1 MWPARSSYFGIVDL
15 AGLPKDRFYL
25 YKSRWNPSEETLHI
39 LPHWNWEGREGEV
52 TPVYVYTNY
61 PEAELFVNGVS
72 QGRRAK
78 NPEERLDRYRLR
90 WNDVVYQPGEVRVVA
105 YDATGKAV
113 AENTIKTA
121 GKPSQLKLEAD
132 RQQIDADGKDL
143 SFVTVSVLDK
153 DGNFCPTAQHQLK
166 FEVKGKGKYKAAG
179 NGDASSLESF
189 VKPTMKVFNGQLV
202 VVLQS
207 DETAGDIQLRVS
219 GKGLKSQTITIQS
232 KEL

>member
-1 MWPARSSYFGIVDL
+1 M
-15 AGLPKDRFYL
+15 
-25 YKSRWNPSEETLHI
+25 
-39 LPHWNWEGREGEV
+39 
-52 TPVYVYTNY
+52 
-61 PEAELFVNGVS
+61 
-72 QGRRAK
+72 
-78 NPEERLDRYRLR
+78 
-90 WNDVVYQPGEVRVVA
+90 
-105 YDATGKAV
+105 
-113 AENTIKTA
+113 
-121 GKPSQLKLEAD
+121 KLEAD

-166 FEVKGKGKYKAAG
+166 FEVKGKGKYKAAC